1 MDSWSAHCVFC
12 VLWEEHSPSQ
22 ANLHTTL
29 SQMKRIHRFHGDTAL
44 VSPLNEAIHATV
56 GERARGRRGRSG
68 SSFLCGKIW
77 VLVPGL
83 QCLPS
88 KNRLLD
94 TNVKEMVDREH
105 TMTPAT
111 IPENYTLN
119 RILSFKSNMKP
130 SIIVLELRK
139 KKSKIKSA
147 TDEDGKS
154 SMFD

>member
-1 MDSWSAHCVFC
+1 
-12 VLWEEHSPSQ
+12 
-22 ANLHTTL
+22 
-29 SQMKRIHRFHGDTAL
+29 MKRIHRFHCDTAL
-44 VSPLNEAIHATV
+44 VSPLNEAIHARV

-77 VLVPGL
+77 VLVPGS
-83 QCLPS
+83 QCLSS
-88 KNRLLD
+88 KKRLLD

-139 KKSKIKSA
+139 KNQKLNLPQMKMESLQCSIKWISGVMNI
-147 TDEDGKS
+147 TVTNITNY
-154 SMFD
+154 